1 MRTSSENAYDPAA
14 RRTERVFLLVFV
26 LLAAAILA
34 AGAFY
39 YMHYEKT
46 FRTEVELQLSAIA
59 ELKMGELVQ
68 WRKERFADGAMLF
81 KNDAFSSLVR
91 RVLVQK
97 VTADSPMQLPTWIEK
112 LQTANHYEQI
122 RLLDAQG
129 VTRLSIPSGRT
140 PLSSVVL
147 RRSGEVL
154 RSEQV
159 TMQDFYRDEFDHKI
173 YLAVLVP
180 ILSEQSGNRPLG
192 VLVLRIDPEGYLY
205 PLLKRWPAPSRTAET
220 LLIRR
225 EGNGVLFLNELR
237 FRPDTAL
244 SLLIP
249 LGNTTMPA
257 VKAVRGEEGVVE
269 GLDYRGVPVVADV
282 RAIPD
287 SPWFLVTRMDTA
299 EVYAPM
305 RERLWLTVA
314 FAVFLL
320 LGAGASLRLV
330 WHRQILQSY
339 RARVEANEAIR
350 QGEEQFLT
358 MFDVA
363 SVGLAQVD
371 PLTGRWLRVN
381 KKMCAI
387 TGYSS
392 DELLQMRVPDISHP
406 EDRKFDWESFQRAVR
421 GAASDY
427 RMEKR
432 YVRKDNTVVWVIVNM
447 TIIRNPTGEP
457 VRTIAAIEDITERK
471 TQESRL
477 LQLNN
482 RLQYLISAIQ
492 EMALARDVETV
503 TGVVRLAARRLTGA
517 DGATFVLREGEQS
530 FYADEDAI
538 GPLWK
543 GQRLPLTQ
551 CISGWVMLHDTPAV
565 IEDIYTDARIHG
577 ELYRDTFVRSLV
589 IVPIRRHVPL
599 GAIGNYWAQPHGATP
614 EEVQLLQTL
623 ADAAAI
629 ALESVRLLND
639 LEKRVVER
647 TSQLE
652 SANKELEAF
661 SYSVSH
667 DLRAPLRAIDGYTR
681 ILLEDYS
688 TAFDDEGKRVG
699 QIVRDETRRLGKLI
713 DDLLTLSRLSRIE
726 MRIAPINMQAL
737 VHSIFNRLT
746 TPEERARIDFRVD
759 ALPIAA
765 ADAVL
770 IQRLWENLLANAIKF
785 SSKRERAAIEVS
797 GAATADQVTYTV
809 RDNGA
814 GFDMQYAKKLF
825 SVFQRLHSEQE
836 FEGTGVGLAIAQRVI
851 HRHGGQVWGEGQVDA
866 GATFSFTLPI
876 QRNSS
881 FA

>member
-39 YMHYEKT
+39 YIHYEQT
-46 FRTEVELQLSAIA
+46 FRTEVERQLSAIA

-667 DLRAPLRAIDGYTR
+667 DLRAPLRAIDGFAR
-681 ILLEDYS
+681 ILDEDNMS
-688 TAFDDEGKRVG
+688 RLDGEGRRVLGVICSEVRRMG
-699 QIVRDETRRLGKLI
+699 QLI
-713 DDLLTLSRLSRIE
+713 DDLLAFSKLNRRLMDPSEIDMTALAQTVFAECAGQSPDRKLTLQLHPLPPVRGDGAMIR
-726 MRIAPINMQAL
+726 QVL
-737 VHSIFNRLT
+737 VN
-746 TPEERARIDFRVD
+746 
-759 ALPIAA
+759 
-765 ADAVL
+765 L
-770 IQRLWENLLANAIKF
+770 ISNAIKYTRP
-785 SSKRERAAIEVS
+785 KEVATIEIGGRTEANENLYYVK
-797 GAATADQVTYTV
+797 
-809 RDNGA
+809 DNGV
-814 GFDMQYAKKLF
+814 GFDMKYADRLF
-825 SVFQRLHSEQE
+825 GVFQRLHSEDE
-836 FEGTGVGLAIAQRVI
+836 FEGTGVGLALVQRVI
-851 HRHGGQVWGEGQVDA
+851 HRHGGRVWADA
-866 GATFSFTLPI
+866 KVNEGATISFTFPTGGE
-876 QRNSS
+876 
-881 FA
+881 